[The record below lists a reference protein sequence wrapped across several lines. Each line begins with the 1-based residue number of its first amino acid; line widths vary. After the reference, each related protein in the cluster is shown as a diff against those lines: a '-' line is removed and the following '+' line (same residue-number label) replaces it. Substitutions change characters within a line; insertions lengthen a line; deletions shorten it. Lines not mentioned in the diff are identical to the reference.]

1 MTDCREGDLFAPSY
15 PLASQKRPI
24 LNRVKDTL
32 KVFDKFKICKKVYD
46 IIFLICAS
54 MYILTVYL
62 SLVWVDILGG
72 RFEVGGGRVKI
83 FPRLKLVRIM
93 LENWNFNSN
102 LNLHTYVVLENIP
115 FSNKRLLI
123 FFDVSIL
130 LQKIRIFLQKII
142 PLLSTST
149 QSNNV
154 RAALEIF

>member
-93 LENWNFNSN
+93 LEN
-102 LNLHTYVVLENIP
+102 
-115 FSNKRLLI
+115 
-123 FFDVSIL
+123 
-130 LQKIRIFLQKII
+130 
-142 PLLSTST
+142 
-149 QSNNV
+149 
-154 RAALEIF
+154 